1 MLNPTNMIRHA
12 ISMLVSTALAIGA
25 TMASATPLPDA
36 TTDTF
41 CTAVQEILAGTSVP
55 SELTVYPDI
64 ASFRQSK
71 PTPRPLTTSQVIT
84 VDEQGRPKM
93 VSCKVKSADH
103 IRSEYGEDAAGPQR
117 YCREI
122 TVMVH
127 ARVVEN
133 LEAEEPELAATV
145 RGYVIEPDEPYTTG
159 RMYLSDFPL
168 TFADSDGN
176 LHINTQSLQVNWD
189 DWHYWIMPNVLRG
202 QTYCHLITPEHLEA
216 LARGQAQPDPQPPV
230 TEPGQGI

>member
-1 MLNPTNMIRHA
+1 MNMIRQS
-12 ISMLVSTALAIGA
+12 ILMLVSTALAIGA
-25 TMASATPLPDA
+25 AMASATPLPDT

-41 CTAVQEILAGTSVP
+41 CTAVQEILAGTTVP
-55 SELTVYPDI
+55 SEPTVYPDI

-71 PTPRPLTTSQVIT
+71 PTPRPLTTSQVVT
-84 VDEQGRPKM
+84 LDEQGRPKM

-103 IRSEYGEDAAGPQR
+103 IRAEYGEDAAGPQR

-122 TVMVH
+122 TVLVH
-127 ARVVEN
+127 AEVVAK

-145 RGYVIEPDEPYTTG
+145 RGYVIEPDEPQPTG
-159 RMYLSDFPL
+159 AMYLSPFPL
-168 TFADSDGN
+168 AFADGDGN

-216 LARGQAQPDPQPPV
+216 LARGQAQPDPLPPV
-230 TEPGQGI
+230 TEPNQGI

>member
-1 MLNPTNMIRHA
+1 MNMIRQS
-12 ISMLVSTALAIGA
+12 ILMLVSTALAIGA
-25 TMASATPLPDA
+25 TLASATPLPDA
-36 TTDTF
+36 TDDTF
-41 CTAVQEILAGTSVP
+41 CTAVQEILAGTTVP
-55 SELTVYPDI
+55 SEPTVYPDI

-71 PTPRPLTTSQVIT
+71 PTPRPLTTSQVVT
-84 VDEQGRPKM
+84 LDEQGRPKM

-103 IRSEYGEDAAGPQR
+103 IRAEYGEDAAGPQR

-127 ARVVEN
+127 AEVVAK

-145 RGYVIEPDEPYTTG
+145 RGYVIEPDEPYNTG

-168 TFADSDGN
+168 AFADGDGN

-216 LARGQAQPDPQPPV
+216 LARGQAQPDPLPPV
-230 TEPGQGI
+230 TEPNQGI

>member
-1 MLNPTNMIRHA
+1 MNMIRQS
-12 ISMLVSTALAIGA
+12 ILMLVSTALAIGA

-41 CTAVQEILAGTSVP
+41 CTAVQEILAGTTVP
-55 SELTVYPDI
+55 SEPTVYPDI

-71 PTPRPLTTSQVIT
+71 PTPRPLTNSQFVT
-84 VDEQGRPKM
+84 LDEQGRSKM

-103 IRSEYGEDAAGPQR
+103 IRSEYGADAAGPQR

-127 ARVVEN
+127 AKLVAR
-133 LEAEEPELAATV
+133 LEADEPELAATV
-145 RGYVIEPDEPYTTG
+145 RSYIIEPDEPQPTG
-159 RMYLSDFPL
+159 AMYLSDFPL
-168 TFADSDGN
+168 AFADGDGN

-189 DWHYWIMPNVLRG
+189 DWHFWIMPNVLRG
-202 QTYCHLITPEHLEA
+202 QT
-216 LARGQAQPDPQPPV
+216 
-230 TEPGQGI
+230 

>member
-1 MLNPTNMIRHA
+1 MNMIRQS
-12 ISMLVSTALAIGA
+12 ILMLVSTALAIGA

-36 TTDTF
+36 TDDTF
-41 CTAVQEILAGTSVP
+41 CTAVQEILAGTTVP

-71 PTPRPLTTSQVIT
+71 PTPRPLTTSQVVT
-84 VDEQGRPKM
+84 LDEQGRPKM

-103 IRSEYGEDAAGPQR
+103 IRAEYGEDAAGPQR

-127 ARVVEN
+127 AEVVAK

-168 TFADSDGN
+168 AFADGDGN

-216 LARGQAQPDPQPPV
+216 LARGEAQPDPKPA
-230 TEPGQGI
+230 TETRQEI

>member
-1 MLNPTNMIRHA
+1 MIRHA
-12 ISMLVSTALAIGA
+12 ILMLVSTALAIGA

-41 CTAVQEILAGTSVP
+41 CTAVQEILAGTTVP

-71 PTPRPLTTSQVIT
+71 PTPRPLTISQVIT

-103 IRSEYGEDAAGPQR
+103 IRSEYGEDAGGPQR

-133 LEAEEPELAATV
+133 LEAEEPGLAATV

-168 TFADSDGN
+168 AFADSDGN

>member
-1 MLNPTNMIRHA
+1 MNMIRLA
-12 ISMLVSTALAIGA
+12 ISMLASTALAIGA
-25 TMASATPLPDA
+25 TLASATPLPDA
-36 TTDTF
+36 TDDTF
-41 CTAVQEILAGTSVP
+41 CTAVQEILAGTTVP
-55 SELTVYPDI
+55 SEPTVYPDI

-71 PTPRPLTTSQVIT
+71 PTPRPLTTSQVVT
-84 VDEQGRPKM
+84 LDEQGRPKM

-103 IRSEYGEDAAGPQR
+103 IRAEYGEDAAGPQR

-127 ARVVEN
+127 AEVVAK

-145 RGYVIEPDEPYTTG
+145 RGYVIEPDEPYNTG

-168 TFADSDGN
+168 AFADGDGN

-216 LARGQAQPDPQPPV
+216 LARGQAQPDPLPPV
-230 TEPGQGI
+230 TEPNQGI

>member
-1 MLNPTNMIRHA
+1 MNMIRQS
-12 ISMLVSTALAIGA
+12 ILMLVSTALAIGA

-36 TTDTF
+36 TDDTF
-41 CTAVQEILAGTSVP
+41 CTAVQEILAGTTVH

-71 PTPRPLTTSQVIT
+71 PSPRPLTTSQVVT
-84 VDEQGRPKM
+84 LDEQGRPKM

-103 IRSEYGEDAAGPQR
+103 IRAEYGEDAAGPQR

-127 ARVVEN
+127 AEVVAK

-168 TFADSDGN
+168 AFTDGDGN

-216 LARGQAQPDPQPPV
+216 LARGQAQPDPLPPV
-230 TEPGQGI
+230 TEPNQGI

>member
-1 MLNPTNMIRHA
+1 MNMIRQS
-12 ISMLVSTALAIGA
+12 ILMLVSTALAIGA

-36 TTDTF
+36 TDDTF
-41 CTAVQEILAGTSVP
+41 CTAVQEILAGTTVP

-71 PTPRPLTTSQVIT
+71 PTPRPLTTSQVVT
-84 VDEQGRPKM
+84 LDEQGRPKM

-103 IRSEYGEDAAGPQR
+103 IRAEYGEDAAGPQR

-127 ARVVEN
+127 AEVVAK
-133 LEAEEPELAATV
+133 LEAEEPELAATI
-145 RGYVIEPDEPYTTG
+145 RGYVIEPDEPYNTG

-168 TFADSDGN
+168 AFADGDGN

-189 DWHYWIMPNVLRG
+189 DWHFWIMPNVLRG
-202 QTYCHLITPEHLEA
+202 QTYCHIITPEYLEA
-216 LARGQAQPDPQPPV
+216 LGRGQAQPDPLPPV
-230 TEPGQGI
+230 TAPNQGI

>member
-1 MLNPTNMIRHA
+1 MNMIRQS
-12 ISMLVSTALAIGA
+12 ILMLVSTALAIGA
-25 TMASATPLPDA
+25 TMASATALPGA
-36 TTDTF
+36 TDDTF
-41 CTAVQEILAGTSVP
+41 CTAVQEILAGTTVP
-55 SELTVYPDI
+55 SELTIYPDI

-71 PTPRPLTTSQVIT
+71 PTPRPLTTSQVVT
-84 VDEQGRPKM
+84 LDEQGRPKM

-103 IRSEYGEDAAGPQR
+103 IRAEYGEDAAGPQR

-127 ARVVEN
+127 AEVVAK
-133 LEAEEPELAATV
+133 LEAEEPELAATI
-145 RGYVIEPDEPYTTG
+145 RGYVIEPDEPYNTG

-168 TFADSDGN
+168 AFADGDGN

-216 LARGQAQPDPQPPV
+216 LARGQAQPDPLPPV
-230 TEPGQGI
+230 TEPNQGI

>member
-1 MLNPTNMIRHA
+1 MLA
-12 ISMLVSTALAIGA
+12 STALAIGA

-36 TTDTF
+36 TDDTF
-41 CTAVQEILAGTSVP
+41 CTAVQEILAGTTVA
-55 SELTVYPDI
+55 SEPTVYPDI

-71 PTPRPLTTSQVIT
+71 PTPRPLTTSQVVT
-84 VDEQGRPKM
+84 LDEQGRPKM

-103 IRSEYGEDAAGPQR
+103 IRAEYGEDAAGPQR

-127 ARVVEN
+127 SEVVAK

-145 RGYVIEPDEPYTTG
+145 RGYVIEPDEPYNTG

-168 TFADSDGN
+168 AFADGDGN

-202 QTYCHLITPEHLEA
+202 QTYCHIITPEHLEA
-216 LARGQAQPDPQPPV
+216 LGRGQVQPDPLPPV
-230 TEPGQGI
+230 TEPNQGI